1 MASNAELTP
10 GSATRGDRRG
20 ASMTALLDATAEILS
35 EATRIEASLS
45 EISKRSK
52 VNSAMVKY
60 YFGDKEGLFLA
71 LLDREAETAMKSL
84 SELVSMDISA
94 TRKLRI
100 HIQGIINSYY
110 RSPYLNRLIHYVVES
125 GRPEASERVSKVFIQ
140 PMMDAYRV
148 IVAQGVA
155 EGTLIDVDPGL
166 LYYSLVGAA
175 DHIFFASYSVPTT
188 LGAPSVD
195 AKIKQQYTDLIC
207 TTFLKGLSPD

>member
-1 MASNAELTP
+1 MAS
-10 GSATRGDRRG
+10 SADMTQGLPTRGDRRS
-20 ASMTALLDATAEILS
+20 ASMAALLDATAEILS

-45 EISKRSK
+45 EISRRSK

-71 LLDREAETAMKSL
+71 LLDREADVAMNSL
-84 SELVSMDISA
+84 SALVSMNISA
-94 TRKLRI
+94 VQKLRI
-100 HIQGIINSYY
+100 HINGIVNSYY

-125 GRPEASERVSKVFIQ
+125 GRPEASTRVSKIFIE
-140 PMMDAYRV
+140 PMMDAYRA
-148 IVAQGVA
+148 IVAQGVV

-188 LGAPSVD
+188 LGTSIVD
-195 AKIKQQYTDLIC
+195 ANVKQQYTDLIC
-207 TTFLKGLSPD
+207 TIFLKGLRPD